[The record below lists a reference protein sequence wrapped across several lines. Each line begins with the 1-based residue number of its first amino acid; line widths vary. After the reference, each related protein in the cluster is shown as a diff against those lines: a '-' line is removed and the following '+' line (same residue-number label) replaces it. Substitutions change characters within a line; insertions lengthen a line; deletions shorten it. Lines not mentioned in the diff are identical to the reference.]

1 MVHCARRLGS
11 LLAIAGALVAT
22 LAPATGA
29 RSFKCESEK
38 TRYDS
43 IHAKVKK
50 LQERVDH
57 DGSGGVT
64 PKIFVAD
71 LRRLQQAKLQQKA
84 AAQALQ
90 NCRR

>member
-1 MVHCARRLGS
+1 MVQRARRLG
-11 LLAIAGALVAT
+11 LLFAIGGVLVAT
-22 LAPATGA
+22 LAQGGVA
-29 RSFKCESEK
+29 RSFKCESQK
-38 TRYDS
+38 ARYDA
-43 IHAKVKK
+43 IHAKDKK

-64 PKIFVAD
+64 PKVFAGD